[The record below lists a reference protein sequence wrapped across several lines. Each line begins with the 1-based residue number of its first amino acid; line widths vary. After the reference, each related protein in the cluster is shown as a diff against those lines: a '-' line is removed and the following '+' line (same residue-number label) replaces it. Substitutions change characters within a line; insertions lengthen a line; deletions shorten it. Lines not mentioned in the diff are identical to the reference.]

1 MVNIIMSIKVEMKI
15 ELKFRVLL
23 FGNSKNI
30 LLDFIGK
37 CM

>member
-1 MVNIIMSIKVEMKI
+1 MSIKVEMKI
-15 ELKFRVLL
+15 ELKSRALL
-23 FGNSKNI
+23 LGNSKNT